1 MFKIE
6 NKTIHITRG
15 DIATIGIK
23 AKNVDGSDYVFKQND
38 VVRLNV
44 YKRKDCSCVV
54 LYKDVKA
61 SEETTELELNL
72 TSENTKIEELTSKP
86 VKYWYE
92 VVLNPDTN
100 PQTIIGYD
108 VEGAKEFILYPE
120 AKEVEL

>member
-6 NKTIHITRG
+6 NKTIHLTRG

-23 AKNVDGSDYVFKQND
+23 AKNADGTEYTFKKDD

-44 YKRKDCSCVV
+44 FKRKDCSCVV
-54 LYKDVKA
+54 IKKDAKA
-61 SEETTELELNL
+61 IEGTNEVELNL
-72 TSENTKIEELTSKP
+72 TSENTKIDELISKP
-86 VKYWYE
+86 IKYWYE

-108 VEGAKEFILYPE
+108 IEGAKEFILYPE
-120 AKEVEL
+120 AKEME